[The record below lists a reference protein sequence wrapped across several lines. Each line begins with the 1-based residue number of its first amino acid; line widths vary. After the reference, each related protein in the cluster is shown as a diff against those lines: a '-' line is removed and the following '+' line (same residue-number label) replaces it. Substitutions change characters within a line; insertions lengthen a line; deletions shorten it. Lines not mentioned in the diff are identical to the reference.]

1 MAKKLLLLVNPV
13 SGKNKMKTELWGI
26 TKVLSDADFQVETY
40 VTRSS
45 GDAAR
50 QVQERSEEFD
60 VIVACG
66 GDGTLNEVVT
76 GALRA
81 HFEGA
86 IGFLP
91 CGTTNDLA
99 ASLKLP
105 KNLLK
110 GAQLIAETQGKPL
123 DFGSF
128 NRTRYFTY
136 VAAFG
141 AFTDVAYTTDQKLKN
156 VFGHVAY
163 VSEAISHLQELRS
176 YHMRVTCDDKVYE
189 DDFLFGA
196 AANALSLGG
205 VMKLKKDQ
213 VDMADGFHEVLLI
226 RNPKNAVELAQLSRE
241 LLSRNFENK
250 EVLLFR
256 GKKITFECDEEIPW
270 CLDGEYA
277 GRYEKAVVRNITD
290 RLKVIYP

>member
-1 MAKKLLLLVNPV
+1 MAKKLLLLANPV
-13 SGKNKMKTELWGI
+13 SGKTKLKTELWGI
-26 TKVLSDADFQVETY
+26 TKALSDGDFQVETY

-45 GDAAR
+45 GDATR
-50 QVQERSEEFD
+50 QVQERAEEFD

-86 IGFLP
+86 IAFLP

-105 KNLLK
+105 KSLTK
-110 GAQLIAETQGKPL
+110 GAEMIAKTEGKLL

-136 VAAFG
+136 IAAFG
-141 AFTDVAYTTDQKLKN
+141 AFTDVAYSTDQKLKN
-156 VFGHVAY
+156 VFGHAAY

-176 YHMRVTCDDKVYE
+176 YHMKVTCDGEVYE

-213 VDMADGFHEVLLI
+213 VDMADGFHEVILI
-226 RNPKNAVELAQLSRE
+226 RNPKNAVEMAQLSRE

-250 EVLLFR
+250 EVLLLK
-256 GKKITFECDEEIPW
+256 GKKITFECDQEIPW

-277 GRYEKAVVRNITD
+277 GRYEKATVRNLHE